1 MGYASKDIRNILVAG
16 HAGCGKTT
24 LTEALLYM
32 SGASERMGRVEDGT
46 TASDFDPE
54 EIRRKASL
62 NSSVVPVEYE
72 GIKYNLIDAPGLF
85 DFETGAA
92 EGIMAAESVL
102 ICVSGRSGVTVGAE
116 KAYQLAL
123 KNNKARMIFVTKT
136 DLENADY
143 FKILEQMKIKFGPSV
158 CPCVVPV
165 RLDDGTVAYINLF
178 SQKAFK
184 YEGGKQIQIDVPG
197 LFDFETGAAEG
208 IMAAESVLI
217 CVSGRSGVTVGA
229 EKAYQLALKH
239 NKARMVFVTKAD
251 LENADYF
258 KILEQMK
265 IKFGPSVC
273 PCVVPV
279 RLDDGTVAYIN
290 LFSQKAFKYEGGKQ
304 VQIDLPDI
312 GHRFEG
318 LIQAMSEAIA
328 ETDEALMEKFFEGE
342 AFTTEEIVQG
352 MAAGV
357 RSGQITPVFCGS
369 AVNGQ
374 ALDMLIYNMNVLLPG
389 ADTASAVGES
399 GGEPVEITA
408 DPAAPLCAYVFK
420 TVADPFVGKL
430 SFIKVLSG
438 KLTATSNAVN
448 ARTGQPER
456 LGKTLTV
463 CGKKQTDT
471 PEIAAGDIGA
481 VAKLATAKTGDTL
494 CDPAR
499 VVALPAPAYPT
510 GCYRMA
516 VKVAKK
522 GDEGKVSGALA
533 RLIEEDPAIT
543 FVVDPETKQQIISG
557 LGTQHLEVALAKL
570 KNKFGVE
577 ITLENP
583 RVPYRES
590 IRKSCKAQGRHKKQ
604 TGGHGQFGDVW
615 IQFEP
620 IEGEGIEFAEN
631 VFGGSVPKNFFPAVE
646 KGVRQAAEHG
656 VLAGYPMVGMK
667 ATLLDGSYHPVDSS
681 EMAFIMAA
689 KLAYKAAIPEAGPV
703 LLEPIG
709 ALKAHVP
716 ADNTGDIMGEVTK
729 RRGRVLGMNPD
740 DDGLQVVEAEVPMA
754 EMQDFTTF
762 LRQLTQGRGYYTFE
776 FVRYET
782 LPQMLESKVIEKAKA
797 LGNFADED

>member
-123 KNNKARMIFVTKT
+123 KNNKARMIFVTK
-136 DLENADY
+136 
-143 FKILEQMKIKFGPSV
+143 
-158 CPCVVPV
+158 
-165 RLDDGTVAYINLF
+165 
-178 SQKAFK
+178 
-184 YEGGKQIQIDVPG
+184 
-197 LFDFETGAAEG
+197 
-208 IMAAESVLI
+208 
-217 CVSGRSGVTVGA
+217 
-229 EKAYQLALKH
+229 
-239 NKARMVFVTKAD
+239 AD

-352 MAAGV
+352 MASGV

-369 AVNGQ
+369 AVNAQ
-374 ALDMLIYNMNVLLPG
+374 ALDMLLYNMNVLLPG

-438 KLTATSNAVN
+438 RLTATSNAVN

-499 VVALPAPAYPT
+499 VVALPAPVYPISS
-510 GCYRMA
+510 YRMA

-522 GDEGKVSGALA
+522 GDEGKVGSALA
-533 RLIEEDPAIT
+533 RLIEEDPAIR

-604 TGGHGQFGDVW
+604 
-615 IQFEP
+615 
-620 IEGEGIEFAEN
+620 
-631 VFGGSVPKNFFPAVE
+631 FGGSVPKNFFPAVE

-740 DDGLQVVEAEVPMA
+740 DDGLQVVEAEVPVA

-762 LRQLTQGRGYYTFE
+762 LRQLTQGRGYFTFE

-782 LPQMLESKVIEKAKA
+782 LPQMLENKVIEQAKA

>member
-1 MGYASKDIRNILVAG
+1 MDYASKDIRNILVAG

-24 LTEALLYM
+24 LTEALLYL
-32 SGASERMGRVEDGT
+32 SGATERMGRVEDGT
-46 TASDFDPE
+46 AASDFDPE

-62 NSSVVPVEYE
+62 NSSVIPVEYQ
-72 GIKYNLIDAPGLF
+72 GVKYNLIDTPGLF
-85 DFETGAA
+85 DFETGEA
-92 EGIMAAESVL
+92 EGVMAAESVL
-102 ICVSGRSGVTVGAE
+102 ICVSARSGVSVGAE
-116 KAYQLAL
+116 KAYRLAC

-143 FKILEQMKIKFGPSV
+143 FKVLEQMKIQFGPSV

-184 YEGGKQIQIDVPG
+184 YEDGKQI
-197 LFDFETGAAEG
+197 
-208 IMAAESVLI
+208 
-217 CVSGRSGVTVGA
+217 
-229 EKAYQLALKH
+229 
-239 NKARMVFVTKAD
+239 
-251 LENADYF
+251 
-258 KILEQMK
+258 
-265 IKFGPSVC
+265 
-273 PCVVPV
+273 
-279 RLDDGTVAYIN
+279 
-290 LFSQKAFKYEGGKQ
+290 
-304 VQIDLPDI
+304 QIDLPDI

-328 ETDEALMEKFFEGE
+328 ETDEALMEKFFSGE
-342 AFTTEEIVQG
+342 PFTTEEIVQG
-352 MAAGV
+352 MATGV
-357 RSGQITPVFCGS
+357 RGGQITPVFCGS
-369 AVNGQ
+369 AVNNQ
-374 ALDMLIYNMNVLLPG
+374 ALDMLLYNMNVLLPG
-389 ADTASAVGES
+389 ADTAAAVGETKD
-399 GGEPVEITA
+399 GDPVEITA
-408 DPAAPLCAYVFK
+408 DPDAPVCAYVFK

-430 SFIKVLSG
+430 SFIKVLAG
-438 KLTATSNAVN
+438 KLTAASNVVN

-471 PEIAAGDIGA
+471 PAITTGDIGA
-481 VAKLATAKTGDTL
+481 VAKLPAAKTGDTL

-499 VVALPAPAYPT
+499 VAALPAPVYPIAN
-510 GCYRMA
+510 YRMA

-543 FVVDPETKQQIISG
+543 FHTDPETKQQIIGG
-557 LGTQHLEVALAKL
+557 LGTQHLEVAVAKL

-577 ITLENP
+577 ITLEAP

-620 IEGEGIEFAEN
+620 IEGEGVEFAEN

-667 ATLLDGSYHPVDSS
+667 AALLDGSYHPVDSS

-689 KLAYKAAIPEAGPV
+689 KLAYKAAVPEAGPV

-729 RRGRVLGMNPD
+729 RRGRVLGMSPD
-740 DDGLQVVEAEVPMA
+740 EDGLQSVEAEVPMA

-762 LRQLTQGRGYYTFE
+762 LRQLTQGRGWYTFD

-782 LPQMLESKVIEKAKA
+782 LPSNLEGKVIEQAKA
-797 LGNFADED
+797 LGNLSDDE

>member
-1 MGYASKDIRNILVAG
+1 MDYASKDIRNILVAG

-24 LTEALLYM
+24 LVEALLYL
-32 SGASERMGRVEDGT
+32 SGATERMGRVEDGT
-46 TASDFDPE
+46 AASDFDPE
-54 EIRRKASL
+54 EIRRKVSL
-62 NSSVVPVEYE
+62 NASVVPIEYQ
-72 GIKYNLIDAPGLF
+72 GVKYNLIDAPGLF

-92 EGIMAAESVL
+92 EGVMAAESVL
-102 ICVSGRSGVTVGAE
+102 ICVSGRSGVSVGAE
-116 KAYQLAL
+116 KAYRLAV

-143 FKILEQMKIKFGPSV
+143 FKILEQMKIEFGPSV
-158 CPCVVPV
+158 CPCVVPA
-165 RLDDGTVAYINLF
+165 RLDDGTVVYINLF

-184 YEGGKQIQIDVPG
+184 YEGGKQI
-197 LFDFETGAAEG
+197 
-208 IMAAESVLI
+208 
-217 CVSGRSGVTVGA
+217 
-229 EKAYQLALKH
+229 
-239 NKARMVFVTKAD
+239 
-251 LENADYF
+251 
-258 KILEQMK
+258 
-265 IKFGPSVC
+265 
-273 PCVVPV
+273 
-279 RLDDGTVAYIN
+279 
-290 LFSQKAFKYEGGKQ
+290 
-304 VQIDLPDI
+304 QIDLPDI

-328 ETDEALMEKFFEGE
+328 ETDETLMEKFFEGE
-342 AFTTEEIVQG
+342 PFTTEEIVQG

-369 AVNGQ
+369 AVNNQ
-374 ALDMLIYNMNVLLPG
+374 ALDMLLYNMDVLLPG
-389 ADTASAVGES
+389 ADTAAAVGEDAN
-399 GGEPVEITA
+399 GDPVEITA
-408 DPAAPLCAYVFK
+408 DTDAPLCAYVFK

-430 SFIKVLSG
+430 SYIKVLSG

-448 ARTGQPER
+448 ARTNQPER

-471 PEIAAGDIGA
+471 AAITAGDIGA
-481 VAKLATAKTGDTL
+481 VAKLPTAKTGDTL

-499 VVALPAPAYPT
+499 VVKLPAPEYPVST
-510 GCYRMA
+510 YRMA

-543 FVVDPETKQQIISG
+543 FTVAPETKQQVISG
-557 LGTQHLEVALAKL
+557 LGTQHLEVAVAKL

-577 ITLENP
+577 ITLETP

-620 IEGEGIEFAEN
+620 IEGEDIEFAEN
-631 VFGGSVPKNFFPAVE
+631 VFGGSVPKNYFPAVE

-709 ALKAHVP
+709 TLQAHVP

-740 DDGLQVVEAEVPMA
+740 DEGMQIVEAEVPMA

-762 LRQLTQGRGYYTFE
+762 LRQLTQGRGWFTFD

-782 LPQMLESKVIEKAKA
+782 LPQMLEAKVIEQAKA
-797 LGNFADED
+797 LGNFAEEE

>member
-1 MGYASKDIRNILVAG
+1 MDYASKDIRNILVAG

-24 LTEALLYM
+24 LVEALLYL
-32 SGASERMGRVEDGT
+32 SGATERMGRVEDGT
-46 TASDFDPE
+46 AASDFDPE
-54 EIRRKASL
+54 EIRRKVSL
-62 NSSVVPVEYE
+62 NASVVPIEYQ
-72 GIKYNLIDAPGLF
+72 GVKYNLIDAPGLF

-92 EGIMAAESVL
+92 EGVMAAESVL
-102 ICVSGRSGVTVGAE
+102 ICVSGRSGVSVGAE
-116 KAYQLAL
+116 KAYRLAV

-143 FKILEQMKIKFGPSV
+143 FKILEQMKIEFGPSV
-158 CPCVVPV
+158 CPCVVPA
-165 RLDDGTVAYINLF
+165 RLDDGTVVYINLF

-184 YEGGKQIQIDVPG
+184 YEGGKQI
-197 LFDFETGAAEG
+197 
-208 IMAAESVLI
+208 
-217 CVSGRSGVTVGA
+217 
-229 EKAYQLALKH
+229 
-239 NKARMVFVTKAD
+239 
-251 LENADYF
+251 
-258 KILEQMK
+258 
-265 IKFGPSVC
+265 
-273 PCVVPV
+273 
-279 RLDDGTVAYIN
+279 
-290 LFSQKAFKYEGGKQ
+290 
-304 VQIDLPDI
+304 QIDLPDI

-328 ETDEALMEKFFEGE
+328 ETDETLMEKFFEGE
-342 AFTTEEIVQG
+342 PFTTEEIVQG

-369 AVNGQ
+369 AVNNQ
-374 ALDMLIYNMNVLLPG
+374 ALDMLLYNMDVLLPG
-389 ADTASAVGES
+389 ADTAAAVGEDAN
-399 GGEPVEITA
+399 GDPVEVTA
-408 DPAAPLCAYVFK
+408 DPDAPLCAYVFK

-430 SFIKVLSG
+430 SYIKVLSG
-438 KLTATSNAVN
+438 KLTAASNAVN
-448 ARTGQPER
+448 ARTNQPER

-471 PEIAAGDIGA
+471 AAITAGDIGA
-481 VAKLATAKTGDTL
+481 VAKLPTAKTGDTL

-499 VVALPAPAYPT
+499 VVKLPAPEYPVST
-510 GCYRMA
+510 YRMA

-543 FVVDPETKQQIISG
+543 FTVDPETKQQVISG
-557 LGTQHLEVALAKL
+557 LGTQHLEVAVAKL

-577 ITLENP
+577 ITLETP

-620 IEGEGIEFAEN
+620 IEGEDIEFAEN

-709 ALKAHVP
+709 TLQAHVP

-740 DDGLQVVEAEVPMA
+740 DEGMQIVEAEVPMA

-762 LRQLTQGRGYYTFE
+762 LRQLTQGRGWFTFD

-782 LPQMLESKVIEKAKA
+782 LPQMLEAKVIEQAKA
-797 LGNFADED
+797 LGNFAEEE

>member
-1 MGYASKDIRNILVAG
+1 MEYASKDIRNILVAG

-24 LTEALLYM
+24 LVEALLYL
-32 SGASERMGRVEDGT
+32 SGATERMGRVEDGT

-54 EIRRKASL
+54 EAKRKASL
-62 NSSVVPVEYE
+62 NSSVVPVEI
-72 GIKYNLIDAPGLF
+72 GGTKYNLVDAPGLF
-85 DFETGAA
+85 DFEAAGA
-92 EGIMAAESVL
+92 EGLAAVESVM
-102 ICVSGRSGVTVGAE
+102 ICVSGRSGVSVGAE
-116 KAYQLAL
+116 KAYRQAVRQ
-123 KNNKARMIFVTKT
+123 NKARLVFVTKT

-143 FKILEQMKIKFGPSV
+143 FKILEQMKIRFGPSV
-158 CPCVVPV
+158 CPCVVPA

-184 YEGGKQIQIDVPG
+184 YE
-197 LFDFETGAAEG
+197 
-208 IMAAESVLI
+208 S
-217 CVSGRSGVTVGA
+217 
-229 EKAYQLALKH
+229 
-239 NKARMVFVTKAD
+239 
-251 LENADYF
+251 
-258 KILEQMK
+258 
-265 IKFGPSVC
+265 
-273 PCVVPV
+273 
-279 RLDDGTVAYIN
+279 
-290 LFSQKAFKYEGGKQ
+290 GKQ
-304 VQIDLPDI
+304 VQIELPDI

-318 LIQAMSEAIA
+318 LIQAMNEAIA
-328 ETDEALMEKFFEGE
+328 ETDETLMEKFFEGE
-342 AFTTEEIVQG
+342 PFTTEEIVAG

-357 RSGQITPVFCGS
+357 RTGQITQVFCGS
-369 AVNGQ
+369 AVNLQ
-374 ALDMLIYNMNVLLPG
+374 ALDMLLYNLKELLPAPDAAPAVAET
-389 ADTASAVGES
+389 AD
-399 GGEPVEITA
+399 GEPVEIAA
-408 DPAAPLCAYVFK
+408 DPAAPTCAYVFK

-430 SFIKVLSG
+430 SFIKVLAG
-438 KLTATSNAVN
+438 RLTAASNVVN

-463 CGKKQTDT
+463 CGKRQTDT
-471 PEIAAGDIGA
+471 PAIPAGDIGA
-481 VAKLATAKTGDTL
+481 VAKLPAAKTGDTL

-499 VVALPAPAYPT
+499 VVSLPAPVYPAA
-510 GCYRMA
+510 CYRMA

-533 RLIEEDPAIT
+533 RLMEEDPSIT
-543 FVVDPETKQQIISG
+543 FTVDPETKQQVIAG
-557 LGTQHLEVALAKL
+557 LGTQHLEVAVAKL

-577 ITLENP
+577 ITLEAP

-620 IEGEGIEFAEN
+620 CEGDEIQFEEK

-646 KGVRQAAEHG
+646 KGVRQAAAHG

-709 ALKAHVP
+709 TLQAHVP

-729 RRGRVLGMNPD
+729 RRGRVLGMSPD
-740 DDGLQVVEAEVPMA
+740 PEEEGGQVVEAEVPMA
-754 EMQDFTTF
+754 EMQDFTTY
-762 LRQLTQGRGYYTFE
+762 LRQLTQGRGHFTFR

-782 LPQMLESKVIEKAKA
+782 LPQMLEAKVIEQAKA
-797 LGNFADED
+797 LGNLSEEDA

>member
-1 MGYASKDIRNILVAG
+1 MEYASKDIRNILVAG

-24 LTEALLYM
+24 LVEALLYL
-32 SGASERMGRVEDGT
+32 SGATERMGRVEDGT

-54 EIRRKASL
+54 EAKRKASL
-62 NSSVVPVEYE
+62 NSSVVPVEI
-72 GIKYNLIDAPGLF
+72 GGTKYNLVDVPGLF
-85 DFETGAA
+85 DFEAAGA
-92 EGIMAAESVL
+92 EGLAAVESVM
-102 ICVSGRSGVTVGAE
+102 ICVSGRSGVSVGAE
-116 KAYQLAL
+116 KAYRQAVRQ
-123 KNNKARMIFVTKT
+123 NKARLVFVTKT

-143 FKILEQMKIKFGPSV
+143 FKILEQMKIRFGPSV
-158 CPCVVPV
+158 CPCVVPA

-184 YEGGKQIQIDVPG
+184 YE
-197 LFDFETGAAEG
+197 
-208 IMAAESVLI
+208 S
-217 CVSGRSGVTVGA
+217 
-229 EKAYQLALKH
+229 
-239 NKARMVFVTKAD
+239 
-251 LENADYF
+251 
-258 KILEQMK
+258 
-265 IKFGPSVC
+265 
-273 PCVVPV
+273 
-279 RLDDGTVAYIN
+279 
-290 LFSQKAFKYEGGKQ
+290 GKQ
-304 VQIDLPDI
+304 VQIELPDI

-318 LIQAMSEAIA
+318 LIQAMNEAIA
-328 ETDEALMEKFFEGE
+328 ETDETLMEKFFEGE
-342 AFTTEEIVQG
+342 PFTTEEIVAG

-357 RSGQITPVFCGS
+357 RTGQITPVFCGS
-369 AVNGQ
+369 AVNLQ
-374 ALDMLIYNMNVLLPG
+374 ALDMLLYNLKELLPAPDAAPAVAET
-389 ADTASAVGES
+389 AD
-399 GGEPVEITA
+399 GEPVEIAA
-408 DPAAPLCAYVFK
+408 DPAAPTCAYVFK

-430 SFIKVLSG
+430 SFIKVLAG
-438 KLTATSNAVN
+438 RLTAASNVVN

-463 CGKKQTDT
+463 CGKRQTDT
-471 PEIAAGDIGA
+471 PAIPAGDIGA
-481 VAKLATAKTGDTL
+481 VAKLPTAKTGDTL

-499 VVALPAPAYPT
+499 VVSLPAPVYPAA
-510 GCYRMA
+510 CYRMA

-533 RLIEEDPAIT
+533 RLMEEDPSIT
-543 FVVDPETKQQIISG
+543 FTVDPETKQQVIAG
-557 LGTQHLEVALAKL
+557 LGTQHLEVAVAKL

-577 ITLENP
+577 ITLEAP

-590 IRKSCKAQGRHKKQ
+590 ICKSCKAQGRHKKQ

-620 IEGEGIEFAEN
+620 CEGDEIQFEEK

-646 KGVRQAAEHG
+646 KGVRQAAAHG

-709 ALKAHVP
+709 TLQAHVP

-729 RRGRVLGMNPD
+729 RRGRVLGMSPD
-740 DDGLQVVEAEVPMA
+740 PEEEGGQVVEAEVPMA
-754 EMQDFTTF
+754 EMQDFTTY
-762 LRQLTQGRGYYTFE
+762 LRQLTQGRGHFTFR

-782 LPQMLESKVIEKAKA
+782 LPQMLEAKVIEQAKA
-797 LGNFADED
+797 LGNLSEDDA

>member
-123 KNNKARMIFVTKT
+123 KNNKARMIFVTK
-136 DLENADY
+136 
-143 FKILEQMKIKFGPSV
+143 
-158 CPCVVPV
+158 
-165 RLDDGTVAYINLF
+165 
-178 SQKAFK
+178 
-184 YEGGKQIQIDVPG
+184 
-197 LFDFETGAAEG
+197 
-208 IMAAESVLI
+208 
-217 CVSGRSGVTVGA
+217 
-229 EKAYQLALKH
+229 
-239 NKARMVFVTKAD
+239 AD

-352 MAAGV
+352 MASGV

-369 AVNGQ
+369 AVNAQ
-374 ALDMLIYNMNVLLPG
+374 ALDMLLYNMNVLLPG

-438 KLTATSNAVN
+438 RLTATSNAVN

-499 VVALPAPAYPT
+499 VVALPAPVYPISS
-510 GCYRMA
+510 YRMA

-522 GDEGKVSGALA
+522 GDEGKVGGALA
-533 RLIEEDPAIT
+533 RLIEEDPAIR

-729 RRGRVLGMNPD
+729 RRGRVLGMEPD
-740 DDGLQVVEAEVPMA
+740 EDGLQTIIAEVPLA
-754 EMQDFTTF
+754 ELANFTTF
-762 LRQLTQGRGYYTFE
+762 IRQTTQGRGWFTTE
-776 FVRYET
+776 FARYEV
-782 LPQMLESKVIEKAKA
+782 LPEMLVPAVVEQAKK
-797 LGNFADED
+797 LGNLDESADD

>member
-1 MGYASKDIRNILVAG
+1 MDYASKDIRNILVAG

-32 SGASERMGRVEDGT
+32 SGATERMGRVEDGT

-54 EIRRKASL
+54 EVRRKASL

-72 GIKYNLIDAPGLF
+72 GIKYNLIDTPGLF

-92 EGIMAAESVL
+92 EGVMAAESVL

-116 KAYQLAL
+116 KAYRLAC
-123 KNNKARMIFVTKT
+123 KQNKARMIFVSKT

-143 FKILEQMKIKFGPSV
+143 FKILEQMKIQFGPSV

-184 YEGGKQIQIDVPG
+184 YEGGKQIQID
-197 LFDFETGAAEG
+197 
-208 IMAAESVLI
+208 
-217 CVSGRSGVTVGA
+217 
-229 EKAYQLALKH
+229 
-239 NKARMVFVTKAD
+239 
-251 LENADYF
+251 
-258 KILEQMK
+258 
-265 IKFGPSVC
+265 
-273 PCVVPV
+273 
-279 RLDDGTVAYIN
+279 
-290 LFSQKAFKYEGGKQ
+290 
-304 VQIDLPDI
+304 LPDI

-328 ETDEALMEKFFEGE
+328 ETNEVLMEKFFEGE
-342 AFTTEEIVQG
+342 PFTTEEIVQG
-352 MAAGV
+352 MATGV

-369 AVNGQ
+369 AVNNQ
-374 ALDMLIYNMNVLLPG
+374 ALDMLLYNMNVLLPG
-389 ADTASAVGES
+389 ADTAAAVGETKD
-399 GGEPVEITA
+399 GEPVEVTA
-408 DPAAPLCAYVFK
+408 DPDAPLCAYVFK

-438 KLTATSNAVN
+438 KLTATSNVVN

-456 LGKTLTV
+456 LGKTLTI

-471 PEIAAGDIGA
+471 PAITTGDIGA

-494 CDPAR
+494 CDAAR
-499 VVALPAPAYPT
+499 VVALAAPSYPIAS
-510 GCYRMA
+510 YRFA
-516 VKVAKK
+516 VKVDKK
-522 GDEGKVSGALA
+522 GDEGKVSCALA
-533 RLIEEDPAIT
+533 RLMEEDPAIT

-557 LGTQHLEVALAKL
+557 LGTQHLEVAVAKL

-620 IEGEGIEFAEN
+620 IEGEGVEFAEN

-709 ALKAHVP
+709 ALQAHVP

-740 DDGLQVVEAEVPMA
+740 EDGMQVVEAEVPMA

-762 LRQLTQGRGYYTFE
+762 LRQLTQGRGWYTFD

-782 LPQMLESKVIEKAKA
+782 LPQMLEAKVIDQAKA
-797 LGNFADED
+797 LGNFADDE

>member
-1 MGYASKDIRNILVAG
+1 MDYASKDIRNILVAG

-24 LTEALLYM
+24 LTEALLYL
-32 SGASERMGRVEDGT
+32 SGATERMGRVEDGT
-46 TASDFDPE
+46 AASDFDPE

-62 NSSVVPVEYE
+62 NSSVIPVEYQ
-72 GIKYNLIDAPGLF
+72 GVKYNLIDTPGLF
-85 DFETGAA
+85 DFETGEA
-92 EGIMAAESVL
+92 EGVMAAESVL
-102 ICVSGRSGVTVGAE
+102 ICVSARSGVSVGAE
-116 KAYQLAL
+116 KAYQLAC

-143 FKILEQMKIKFGPSV
+143 FKVLEQMKIQFGPSV

-184 YEGGKQIQIDVPG
+184 YEGGKQIQID
-197 LFDFETGAAEG
+197 
-208 IMAAESVLI
+208 
-217 CVSGRSGVTVGA
+217 
-229 EKAYQLALKH
+229 
-239 NKARMVFVTKAD
+239 
-251 LENADYF
+251 
-258 KILEQMK
+258 
-265 IKFGPSVC
+265 
-273 PCVVPV
+273 
-279 RLDDGTVAYIN
+279 
-290 LFSQKAFKYEGGKQ
+290 
-304 VQIDLPDI
+304 LPDI

-328 ETDEALMEKFFEGE
+328 ETDEALMEKFFSGE
-342 AFTTEEIVQG
+342 PFTTEEIVQG
-352 MAAGV
+352 MATGV
-357 RSGQITPVFCGS
+357 RGGQITPVFCGS
-369 AVNGQ
+369 AVNNQ
-374 ALDMLIYNMNVLLPG
+374 ALDMLLYNMNVLLPG
-389 ADTASAVGES
+389 ADTAAAVGETKD
-399 GGEPVEITA
+399 GDPVEITA
-408 DPAAPLCAYVFK
+408 DPDAPVCAYVFK

-430 SFIKVLSG
+430 SFIKVLAG
-438 KLTATSNAVN
+438 KLTAASNVVN

-471 PEIAAGDIGA
+471 PAITTGDIGA
-481 VAKLATAKTGDTL
+481 VAKLPAAKTGDTL

-499 VVALPAPAYPT
+499 VAALPAPVYPIAN
-510 GCYRMA
+510 YRMA

-543 FVVDPETKQQIISG
+543 FHTDPETKQQIIGG
-557 LGTQHLEVALAKL
+557 LGTQHLEVAVAKL

-577 ITLENP
+577 IDLETP

-620 IEGEGIEFAEN
+620 IEGEAIEFAEN

-689 KLAYKAAIPEAGPV
+689 KLAYKAAVPEAGPV

-740 DDGLQVVEAEVPMA
+740 EEEMQAVEAEVPMA

-762 LRQLTQGRGYYTFE
+762 LRQLTQGRGWYTFD

-782 LPQMLESKVIEKAKA
+782 LPSNLEGKVIEQAKA
-797 LGNFADED
+797 LGNLSDDE

>member
-1 MGYASKDIRNILVAG
+1 MDYASKDIRNILVAG

-32 SGASERMGRVEDGT
+32 SGATERMGRVEDGT

-54 EIRRKASL
+54 EVRRKASL

-72 GIKYNLIDAPGLF
+72 GIKYNLIDTPGLF

-92 EGIMAAESVL
+92 EGVMAAESVL

-116 KAYQLAL
+116 KAYRLAC
-123 KNNKARMIFVTKT
+123 KQNKARMIFVSKT

-143 FKILEQMKIKFGPSV
+143 FKILEQMKIQFGPSV

-184 YEGGKQIQIDVPG
+184 YEGGKQIQID
-197 LFDFETGAAEG
+197 
-208 IMAAESVLI
+208 
-217 CVSGRSGVTVGA
+217 
-229 EKAYQLALKH
+229 
-239 NKARMVFVTKAD
+239 
-251 LENADYF
+251 
-258 KILEQMK
+258 
-265 IKFGPSVC
+265 
-273 PCVVPV
+273 
-279 RLDDGTVAYIN
+279 
-290 LFSQKAFKYEGGKQ
+290 
-304 VQIDLPDI
+304 LPDI

-342 AFTTEEIVQG
+342 PFTTEEIVQG
-352 MAAGV
+352 MATGV

-369 AVNGQ
+369 AVNNQ
-374 ALDMLIYNMNVLLPG
+374 ALDMLLYNMNVLLPG
-389 ADTASAVGES
+389 ADTAAAVGETKD
-399 GGEPVEITA
+399 GEPVEVTA
-408 DPAAPLCAYVFK
+408 DPDAPLCAYVFK

-438 KLTATSNAVN
+438 KLTATSNVVN

-471 PEIAAGDIGA
+471 PAIGTGDIGA

-494 CDPAR
+494 CDAAR
-499 VVALPAPAYPT
+499 VVALPAPSYPIAS
-510 GCYRMA
+510 YRMA

-522 GDEGKVSGALA
+522 GDEGKISGALT
-533 RLIEEDPAIT
+533 RLMEEDPAIT

-557 LGTQHLEVALAKL
+557 LGTQHLEVAVAKL

-620 IEGEGIEFAEN
+620 IEGEGVEFAEN

-709 ALKAHVP
+709 ALQAHVP

-740 DDGLQVVEAEVPMA
+740 EDGMQVVEAEVPMA

-762 LRQLTQGRGYYTFE
+762 LRQLTQGRGWFTFD

-782 LPQMLESKVIEKAKA
+782 LPQMLEAKVIDQAKA
-797 LGNFADED
+797 LGNFADDE

>member
-1 MGYASKDIRNILVAG
+1 MEYASKDIRNILVAG

-24 LTEALLYM
+24 LVEALLYL
-32 SGASERMGRVEDGT
+32 SGATERMGRVEDGT

-54 EIRRKASL
+54 EGKRKASL
-62 NSSVVPVEYE
+62 NSSVVPVEI
-72 GIKYNLIDAPGLF
+72 GGTKYNLVDAPGLF
-85 DFETGAA
+85 DFEAAGA
-92 EGIMAAESVL
+92 EGLAAVESVM
-102 ICVSGRSGVTVGAE
+102 ICVSGRSGVSVGAE
-116 KAYQLAL
+116 KAYRQAVRQ
-123 KNNKARMIFVTKT
+123 NKARLVFVTKT

-143 FKILEQMKIKFGPSV
+143 FKILEQMKIRFGPSV
-158 CPCVVPV
+158 CPCVVPA

-184 YEGGKQIQIDVPG
+184 YE
-197 LFDFETGAAEG
+197 
-208 IMAAESVLI
+208 S
-217 CVSGRSGVTVGA
+217 
-229 EKAYQLALKH
+229 
-239 NKARMVFVTKAD
+239 
-251 LENADYF
+251 
-258 KILEQMK
+258 
-265 IKFGPSVC
+265 
-273 PCVVPV
+273 
-279 RLDDGTVAYIN
+279 
-290 LFSQKAFKYEGGKQ
+290 GKQ
-304 VQIDLPDI
+304 VQIELPDI

-318 LIQAMSEAIA
+318 LIQAMNEAIA
-328 ETDEALMEKFFEGE
+328 ETDETLMEKFFEGE
-342 AFTTEEIVQG
+342 PFTTEEIVAG

-357 RSGQITPVFCGS
+357 RTGQITPVFCGS
-369 AVNGQ
+369 AVNLQ
-374 ALDMLIYNMNVLLPG
+374 ALDMLLYNLKELLPAPDAAPAVAET
-389 ADTASAVGES
+389 AD
-399 GGEPVEITA
+399 GEPVEIAA
-408 DPAAPLCAYVFK
+408 DPAAPTCAYVFK

-430 SFIKVLSG
+430 SFIKVLAG
-438 KLTATSNAVN
+438 RLTAASNVVN

-463 CGKKQTDT
+463 CGKRQTDT
-471 PEIAAGDIGA
+471 PAIPAGDIGA
-481 VAKLATAKTGDTL
+481 VAKLPAAKTGDTL

-499 VVALPAPAYPT
+499 VVSLPAPVYPAA
-510 GCYRMA
+510 CYRMA

-533 RLIEEDPAIT
+533 RLMEEDPSIT
-543 FVVDPETKQQIISG
+543 FTVDPETKQQVIAG
-557 LGTQHLEVALAKL
+557 LGTQHLEVAVAKL

-577 ITLENP
+577 ITLEAP

-620 IEGEGIEFAEN
+620 CEGDEIQFEEK

-646 KGVRQAAEHG
+646 KGVRQAAAHG

-709 ALKAHVP
+709 TLQAHVP

-729 RRGRVLGMNPD
+729 RRGRVLGMSPD
-740 DDGLQVVEAEVPMA
+740 PEEEGGQVVEAEVPMA
-754 EMQDFTTF
+754 EMQDFTTY
-762 LRQLTQGRGYYTFE
+762 LRQLTQGRGHFTFR

-782 LPQMLESKVIEKAKA
+782 LPQMLEAKVIEQARA
-797 LGNFADED
+797 LGNLSEEDA